1 MALQI
6 KIKNRYD
13 SAIVHAV
20 VRMDG
25 KSHAL
30 LKQFMH
36 CKDELAIRFQHG
48 VKLVYRG
55 RGWYRLDVSN
65 EHRALEKLEFA
76 VKLMRRF
83 WREEE
88 QRTEDALKLLVPTML
103 DPDLKIASF
112 SNTHCEGEYG
122 YLGIATPRPAQPV
135 PINKLNALVQKFQRP
150 PLHKA

>member
-13 SAIVHAV
+13 ATTVHAV
-20 VRMDG
+20 VRMDS

-36 CKDELAIRFQHG
+36 CNDAVVVRFQHG
-48 VKLVYRG
+48 VTLTYRG
-55 RGWYRLDVSN
+55 RGWYRLNVSN

-88 QRTEDALKLLVPTML
+88 QHTEDALKLLAPTMI
-103 DPDLKIASF
+103 DPDLQIASF
-112 SNTHCEGEYG
+112 SNAHCEGEYG
-122 YLGIATPRPAQPV
+122 YLGIASPPPPV
-135 PINKLNALVQKFQRP
+135 PVHKLNALVQKFQRP
-150 PLHKA
+150 QPKA